1 MDKGDTQTIQRT
13 RQGLRSAMGRHHART
28 WVLRW
33 FADHSGQ
40 TIGLDGLVAVT
51 RLERAVVEQ
60 VLGELLAAGELE
72 RCAGGYRAMK
82 ELNHVERNRD

>member
-1 MDKGDTQTIQRT
+1 MT
-13 RQGLRSAMGRHHART
+13 AMARHR
-28 WVLRW
+28 VRVQIRRW
-33 FADHSGQ
+33 FDGNVGQACGIPAMVAWTRADAG
-40 TIGLDGLVAVT
+40 
-51 RLERAVVEQ
+51 VVEQ